1 MAQLLKVHGSQNSF
15 FILDQTKLAQE
26 LNDHELQQLA
36 QQITNHQTGLLGG
49 ADGVLVVNRP
59 TRKGAVAQMRVINAD
74 GSEASMCGN
83 GLRTVARYV
92 AERDHL
98 SNFKVDTMN
107 SSLQVRQEEAF
118 ADGVPAFAVEISPVR
133 FNKEALPFDNLGHD
147 RLLGTM
153 VPELA
158 PQLTF
163 SAIAVPNPH
172 LISFVSQK
180 VIEGP
185 LLGQLGPYLNGDN
198 PYFSDG
204 VNVNFAQILGPNK
217 LFVRTFERG
226 VGFTNACGTGMSAT
240 TLAFVLLH
248 HDQAAFG
255 EPITVYNPGGLV
267 KTIAHFANGRYWVE
281 LIGNATFTHQIDV
294 PEEALHSAGV
304 TAANSQV
311 TATGEQEAYE
321 QFIKSLPS
329 FNLSVNK

>member
-1 MAQLLKVHGSQNSF
+1 MVQLLKVHGSQNCF
-15 FILDQTKLAQE
+15 FILDQTKLKKE
-26 LNDHELQQLA
+26 LTDDELRQLTR
-36 QQITNHQTGLLGG
+36 QITNKQNGLLGG

-59 TRKGAVAQMRVINAD
+59 VRDGASAQMRVINTD

-98 SNFKVDTMN
+98 TTFKVDTMN
-107 SSLQVRQEEAF
+107 ASLQVRQEANFGE
-118 ADGVPAFAVEISPVR
+118 GVPAFAVEISPVR

-185 LLGQLGPYLNGDN
+185 LLGELGPYLNGDN

-204 VNVNFAQILGPNK
+204 VNINFAQILGPNK
-217 LFVRTFERG
+217 LFVRTYERG

-248 HDQAAFG
+248 GDQASFN
-255 EPITVYNPGGLV
+255 EPITVYNPGGMV
-267 KTIAHFANGRYWVE
+267 KTIVHFSNGHYWIE
-281 LIGNATFTHQIDV
+281 LVGNATFTHHIEVD
-294 PEEALHSAGV
+294 EALLHRGKV
-304 TAANSQV
+304 TAADCQISS
-311 TATGEQEAYE
+311 TGEQTAYE
-321 QFIKSLPS
+321 QFVHSLPT
-329 FNLSVNK
+329 FNLSVK

>member
-15 FILDQTKLAQE
+15 FILDQTKLTQE

-36 QQITNHQTGLLGG
+36 QQITNRQTGLLGG

-248 HDQAAFG
+248 HDQAAFD

-267 KTIAHFANGRYWVE
+267 KIIAHFANGRYWVE

-304 TAANSQV
+304 TVANSQV